1 MSAFVVSKRHL
12 DAIVRWAVQRD
23 KVYGFEHGSGMYRH
37 LTFEDADWLGR
48 MLWAENVTSVEYRY
62 PDTQDGGE
70 YPGPIGFLPDEIVGY
85 KLDTQTWLNPPVSAV
100 QVLKL
105 CHSLEYQSCEHDGW
119 KTSHAKE
126 WLDAI
131 REAAETEVPGWAEAE
146 WSL

>member
-1 MSAFVVSKRHL
+1 MSAFVVSKRHI

-23 KVYGFEHGSGMYRH
+23 MVYGYEHGQGKWRH

-62 PDTQDGGE
+62 PDTAEGGE

-85 KLDTQTWLNPPVSAV
+85 KLDTRTWVNAPVSAV

-105 CHSLEYQSCEHDGW
+105 CHSLDYQSCEHDGW
-119 KTSHAKE
+119 KTSYAKE

-131 REAAETEVPGWAEAE
+131 REAAETYVPGYAEAE